1 MAEVFDIAI
10 DNTGELLFSNGD
22 FAIKESTEQHMEALI
37 IAEKGEYKATPLV
50 GVGIKTYLNDDVVYS
65 DDLKRAISE
74 ELEGDGMAIEAMN
87 ISNINDIRITAEYD
101 I

>member
-1 MAEVFDIAI
+1 MARVFDIALHT
-10 DNTGELLFSNGD
+10 DGELLFKNGD
-22 FAIKESTEQHMEALI
+22 LAIQESTEQHMEALI

-50 GVGIKTYLNDDVVYS
+50 GVGIKTFLNDDVVYS

-74 ELEGDGMAIEAMN
+74 ELEGDGMAIEDMN
-87 ISNINDIRITAEYD
+87 ISNINDIKITAEYD